1 MKNCYNSETSKILKV
16 AEKEMLSCHHP
27 YVGTEHLLLS
37 LLKNKNISKIC
48 YKYNLNYYNYK
59 KNLLKIIGIIVFAIE
74 VIYYLLQIVRLL
86 FVI

>member
-1 MKNCYNSETSKILKV
+1 MKNCYNSETSKILKI

-48 YKYNLNYYNYK
+48 YKYNLNY
-59 KNLLKIIGIIVFAIE
+59 
-74 VIYYLLQIVRLL
+74 
-86 FVI
+86 